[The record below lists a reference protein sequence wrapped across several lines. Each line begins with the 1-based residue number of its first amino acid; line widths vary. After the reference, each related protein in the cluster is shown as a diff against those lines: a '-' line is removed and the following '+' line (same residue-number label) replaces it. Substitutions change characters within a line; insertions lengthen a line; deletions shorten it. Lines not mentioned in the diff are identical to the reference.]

1 MLLDDSEVARVSS
14 SLAVVQLIK
23 PCLLSVES
31 LLLAKI
37 AITMIIVK
45 AITPEITPETIF
57 TTLDTI
63 SK

>member
-1 MLLDDSEVARVSS
+1 MLLDDSEVDCVSS
-14 SLAVVQLIK
+14 SLAVVLIR
-23 PCLLSVES
+23 PCSLSVEL

-37 AITMIIVK
+37 AIAMIIVK
-45 AITPEITPETIF
+45 TITPEITPETIF